1 MKEGFLYKRGV
12 LRSPAGGARP
22 LPVHHGEHFW
32 QERLCRPAGDVLKDW
47 RARYFVLEVLPVP
60 RLCYYRALE
69 TGEGPAGELPL
80 DGSRVQVGISHHSFQ
95 PGNNLQVSRRGL

>member
-1 MKEGFLYKRGV
+1 MCCK
-12 LRSPAGGARP
+12 ARQAVP
-22 LPVHHGEHFW
+22 DLSLCATVNMCW
-32 QERLCRPAGDVLKDW
+32 QENLCRPAGDVLKDW

-95 PGNNLQVSRRGL
+95 PGDNLQVSRRGL